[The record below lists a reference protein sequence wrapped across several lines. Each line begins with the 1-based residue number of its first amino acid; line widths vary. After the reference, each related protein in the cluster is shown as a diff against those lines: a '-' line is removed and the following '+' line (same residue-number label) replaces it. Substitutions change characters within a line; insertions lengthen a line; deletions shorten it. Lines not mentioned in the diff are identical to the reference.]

1 MDKKDFFFLKIAAI
15 IGLSFHTKLVTPT
28 VLRSEHSLSNDVY
41 LYNMIY
47 NISVDLDFWSGLNFI
62 YTDG

>member
-1 MDKKDFFFLKIAAI
+1 MKKNFSFKKKIVI
-15 IGLSFHTKLVTPT
+15 ISLSFHTKLVTPT